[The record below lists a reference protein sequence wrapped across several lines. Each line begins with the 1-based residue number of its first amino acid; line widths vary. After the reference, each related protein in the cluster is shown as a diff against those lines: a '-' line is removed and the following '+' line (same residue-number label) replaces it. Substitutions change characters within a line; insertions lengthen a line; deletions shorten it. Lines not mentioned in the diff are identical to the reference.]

1 MLEKKKVNVMTYD
14 HFLNGKENILNGII
28 EELNNDLETKEEEE
42 RIKLD
47 KSEQPKLKAVLF
59 PVEASI
65 KKKE

>member
-1 MLEKKKVNVMTYD
+1 MTIVLYGKVNIY
-14 HFLNGKENILNGII
+14 NGII
-28 EELNNDLETKEEEE
+28 EELNNDLETTEEEE

-65 KKKE
+65 EK